1 MGACRCSAIWAKIF
15 DAPQCVYYIKKKCR
29 FWGFEVKS
37 RRIMDPRRFLK
48 KLIFGDFFFFF
59 FFFFFFLRKVENFS
73 AGFKPVACCWL
84 LLLLLLKP
92 LGLMVIDINEVKTGS
107 MSADRKSA
115 VYTGSQLFVY
125 FLNRK
130 SAV

>member
-1 MGACRCSAIWAKIF
+1 MSLQKKMGACRCSAIWAKIF

-29 FWGFEVKS
+29 FSGFEVKS

-48 KLIFGDFFFFF
+48 KLIFGDFFFF

-84 LLLLLLKP
+84 LLLLLIKP

-115 VYTGSQLFVY
+115 VCLH
-125 FLNRK
+125 RK